1 MPRNYVV
8 SYLKEQQ
15 MSKAMMVIQAKVETK
30 LKYVSTARKRQKG
43 RGTMYTSDGSDW
55 STTISIDY

>member
-1 MPRNYVV
+1 
-8 SYLKEQQ
+8 
-15 MSKAMMVIQAKVETK
+15 MSNAMTVIQAKVETK